1 MSNFIKKMTIST
13 ITLATA
19 LPLSVYSATFATPK
33 YYSIIIFDGAK
44 TSSFFGSTN
53 KVELEPG
60 QHQIVV
66 NFKGSFKNGRDA
78 ILTSAVDPIVIN
90 LPNVKKDDKF
100 TFKIPRITNYSEAND
115 FADNQKI
122 TIYNKGNKVT
132 EDEASYFILKSQ
144 KSFQL
149 DRDYYK
155 DLSDL
160 GLLYVSKSNQK
171 TITEENDT
179 LKKCKESNF
188 KNCPNEITAT
198 STNTSNTTV
207 PPAQTK
213 NTEIKYNKNKVN
225 KSTLNGLKAIYNG
238 ADEDTKNAFKIWLQK
253 N

>member
-132 EDEASYFILKSQ
+132 EDEASYFILKSE

-160 GLLYVSKSNQK
+160 GLLYISKSNQK
-171 TITEENDT
+171 TIAEENDT

-188 KNCPNEITAT
+188 KNCPKEITAS
-198 STNTSNTTV
+198 STNTNNTTV

>member
-115 FADNQKI
+115 FVDNQKI

-132 EDEASYFILKSQ
+132 EDEASYFILKSE

-160 GLLYVSKSNQK
+160 GLLYISKSNQK
-171 TITEENDT
+171 TIAEENDT
-179 LKKCKESNF
+179 LQKCKESNF
-188 KNCPNEITAT
+188 KNCPKEITAS
-198 STNTSNTTV
+198 STNTNNTTV

>member
-132 EDEASYFILKSQ
+132 EDEASYFILKSE

-160 GLLYVSKSNQK
+160 GLLYISKSNQK
-171 TITEENDT
+171 TIAEENDT
-179 LKKCKESNF
+179 LQKCKESNF
-188 KNCPNEITAT
+188 KNCPKEITAS
-198 STNTSNTTV
+198 STNTNNANIPV
-207 PPAQTK
+207 MQTK

-225 KSTLNGLKAIYNG
+225 ESTLSGLKAIYNG
-238 ADEDTKNAFKIWLQK
+238 ADENTKKAFKDWLQK